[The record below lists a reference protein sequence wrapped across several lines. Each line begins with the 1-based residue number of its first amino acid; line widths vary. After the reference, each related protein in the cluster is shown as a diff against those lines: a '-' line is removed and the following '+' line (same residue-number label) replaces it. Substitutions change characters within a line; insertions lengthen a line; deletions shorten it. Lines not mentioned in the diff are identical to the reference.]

1 MLKPLRLLLSL
12 FMLGASG
19 LATAA
24 EATAVVDT
32 LHSALLET
40 MKNAT
45 TLGFKGR
52 MEKLGP
58 VLDSTFDFPSI
69 AKVVTGRHWQSLPE
83 DKRQAFI
90 KAFRDLSVAT
100 YAENFSGFGGE
111 SFETL
116 GHEQKKNS
124 ELVRTNIVT
133 GDAKRV
139 SLNYVLTKNGE
150 AWHIVNV
157 IAEGVSDLALKRSEY
172 DGIIAAEG
180 IDSLVAKLNGKVASY
195 AAAGK

>member
-1 MLKPLRLLLSL
+1 MLKSLRLLLSL
-12 FMLGASG
+12 CLLGASG

-133 GDAKRV
+133 RDAKRV

-150 AWHIVNV
+150 EWHIVNV
-157 IAEGVSDLALKRSEY
+157 VAEGVSDLALKRSEY
-172 DGIIAAEG
+172 DGIIGAEG

-195 AAAGK
+195 VAAGK

>member
-1 MLKPLRLLLSL
+1 MLKSLRLLLSL
-12 FMLGASG
+12 CLLGASS

-69 AKVVTGRHWQSLPE
+69 AKVVTGRHWQSLPD

-133 GDAKRV
+133 GDAKSV

-172 DGIIAAEG
+172 DGIIGAEG

-195 AAAGK
+195 VAAGK